1 MEPFRIEISG
11 ALTDISEEELLSWIC
26 ENLPK
31 IKGHAKKYLSY
42 SPYELEE
49 FIQQAYETAVKACVD
64 SLQKGVSFEKIF
76 WSSFR
81 IACLKM
87 TYTHGEKIEVYHE
100 EFREFGDEDERA
112 TRLPAEFLSG
122 RKEVFHSMDDDC
134 RDQIEIIDSM
144 SPQEQKIAVS
154 QVLALMDPRERRAWE
169 FHFQGYS
176 GRETAKLMGVTR
188 QRVQNLMKRGLR
200 RARKQLA
207 QR

>member
-1 MEPFRIEISG
+1 MEPFRMELGG
-11 ALTDISEEELLSWIC
+11 ALTDVSDEELLHWVS

-49 FIQQAYETAVKACVD
+49 FIQQAHETAVKACGD
-64 SLQKGVSFEKIF
+64 SLRKGVSFEKMF

-81 IACLKM
+81 IACIKM
-87 TYTHGEKIEVYHE
+87 TYTHGEKIDVYHE
-100 EFREFGDEDERA
+100 EFREFGDEDEMA
-112 TRLPAEFLSG
+112 TRVPAEFLAS
-122 RKEVFHSMDDDC
+122 RKEVFRSMDDDC
-134 RDQIEIIDSM
+134 RDAIEIIDSM

-176 GRETAKLMGVTR
+176 VRETAKLMGVTR
-188 QRVQNLMKRGLR
+188 QRVQNLLKRGLR